1 MKIIIPVDGISGSG
15 SRIAE
20 SFHNTEF
27 ACVFNNSNQTYEWI
41 ATKNVIRAGELG
53 EELKEKEI
61 SVVISKNMPLMALG
75 FFTDSGL
82 KVYKAENK
90 SIEENIQ
97 MFRNNQLIQLTNAIA
112 KSTSNCSGSCGS
124 CSTTCNS

>member
-27 ACVFNNSNQTYEWI
+27 ACVYNNSNQTYEWI
-41 ATKNVIRAGELG
+41 ATKNIIRAGELG
-53 EELKEKEI
+53 EELMEKEI

-97 MFRNNQLIQLTNAIA
+97 LFRNNQLIQLTNAIA
-112 KSTSNCSGSCGS
+112 KSTSNCSGGCGS

>member
-1 MKIIIPVDGISGSG
+1 MKIIIPVEGISGSER
-15 SRIAE
+15 RIAD

-27 ACVFNNSNQTYEWI
+27 ACIYNNSNQNYEWI
-41 ATKNVIRAGELG
+41 ETKNMIKAGELG
-53 EELKEKEI
+53 EELKAKEI
-61 SVVISKNMPLMALG
+61 GVVISRNMPLMALG

-90 SIEENIQ
+90 SIEENIHL
-97 MFRNNQLIQLTNAIA
+97 FSHHQLVQLTNAIA
-112 KSTSNCSGSCGS
+112 KSTSTCSGSCGS